1 MKRNTEIEA
10 TLERSL
16 RAQVKVPRLDRRF
29 DAKVWARIEAEA
41 HPVAA
46 RVPVSRAVVKAGRW
60 LNVVNIASL
69 ASAAIFVSFFCAR
82 MLADADI
89 SMTLPEFSPAMS
101 AELITRLSLG
111 LAGAAVVFGFWNTP
125 WIRRLRDELV

>member
-16 RAQVKVPRLDRRF
+16 RAQVKVQRLDSKF

-41 HPVAA
+41 RPVAA

-82 MLADADI
+82 MLADVDI
-89 SMTLPEFSPAMS
+89 SVTLPEFSPTVS
-101 AELITRLSLG
+101 AELITRLSFG
-111 LAGAAVVFGFWNTP
+111 LAGAAVLFGFWNTP
-125 WIRRLRDELV
+125 WFRRLRDELV